1 MRKNDLPPL
10 EALRAFDA
18 AARHLSFTRAAGE
31 LFVTQSAVSKQ
42 VIALELALATRLF
55 ERRSRALQ
63 LTAAGERLLRATDSA
78 FAELRAAAA
87 ELRGGDEP
95 TVTLATTQAFAS
107 FWLIPRLADFR
118 RSHPGIDIRISA
130 DSRLVDLERGRFDAA
145 VRYLQDRHAPAAALR
160 LFGDTVLP
168 VASPAYLRK
177 AGRPLAQPADLV
189 QHTLLVY
196 EDEVQRRPWLSWP
209 VWLEMA
215 GVADLRPAGRIAFN
229 QYEPAI
235 RAAVEGHGVA
245 LATQALV
252 ADLLQAGKLVAPLPQ
267 RFSGPRSYYL
277 MLAAK
282 AAANPAVEAFRQ
294 WLTAQLSPVPAPP
307 PATLP
312 APRAGRRRAAVA
324 G

>member
-1 MRKNDLPPL
+1 MRKHDLPPL

-130 DSRLVDLERGRFDAA
+130 DSRLVDWRAAFVPGGLGPCVAIALILRGLAPVARHGGHVPGVAAQIGALKDRA
-145 VRYLQDRHAPAAALR
+145 VRGYVLGYAAHCRELLGLRSACWRLRRPRAACRWRRPRRWPIRPARRGDGRVFDGRLRRRIPLAAGGRRSARCRRRQQLGAGLDAGHRQPRHLVPAGAAGAQALR
-160 LFGDTVLP
+160 
-168 VASPAYLRK
+168 S
-177 AGRPLAQPADLV
+177 
-189 QHTLLVY
+189 
-196 EDEVQRRPWLSWP
+196 
-209 VWLEMA
+209 
-215 GVADLRPAGRIAFN
+215 
-229 QYEPAI
+229 
-235 RAAVEGHGVA
+235 
-245 LATQALV
+245 
-252 ADLLQAGKLVAPLPQ
+252 
-267 RFSGPRSYYL
+267 
-277 MLAAK
+277 
-282 AAANPAVEAFRQ
+282 
-294 WLTAQLSPVPAPP
+294 
-307 PATLP
+307 
-312 APRAGRRRAAVA
+312 
-324 G
+324 